1 MAARIESSGGPPCHI
16 VVVRTSG
23 DRLQEA
29 PLSESG
35 GKRLF
40 VKEIEDALLAREI
53 DIAVHS
59 SKDMPA
65 ALPPGLAIA
74 AVLPREDPLDA
85 VVLPDAHTR
94 AVHTLEELISA
105 LGQSP
110 VFGTSSVRR
119 VAQLRRIFSQARFV
133 PMRGNVGTRLKKLQ
147 AGDCGAL
154 VLASAGLRRLGLGD
168 RIAMALPAAACV
180 PAPGQGIIAIEIRED
195 DAATRRVV
203 ERVDDHISHAA
214 LRAERAVVEAL
225 GGGCQTPIGALA
237 TPVDDAHLELVAA
250 VVATDG
256 TLAVRASGKSRASEA
271 AALGGGVAAQ
281 LLAEGAAEILA
292 GARRAGGAAA
302 TGA

>member
-1 MAARIESSGGPPCHI
+1 
-16 VVVRTSG
+16 
-23 DRLQEA
+23 
-29 PLSESG
+29 
-35 GKRLF
+35 
-40 VKEIEDALLAREI
+40 
-53 DIAVHS
+53 
-59 SKDMPA
+59 
-65 ALPPGLAIA
+65 
-74 AVLPREDPLDA
+74 
-85 VVLPDAHTR
+85 
-94 AVHTLEELISA
+94 
-105 LGQSP
+105 
-110 VFGTSSVRR
+110 
-119 VAQLRRIFSQARFV
+119 
-133 PMRGNVGTRLKKLQ
+133 MRGNLGTRLKKLG

-180 PAPGQGIIAIEIRED
+180 PAPGQGIIAVEIRED
-195 DAATRRVV
+195 DETTRRVV
-203 ERVDDHISHAA
+203 EAFDDYLSHAA

-256 TLAVRASGKSRASEA
+256 TLAVRASGRSRASEA